1 MRFFMLIQDGRRLR
15 EAALLVEAWFA
26 PPLIPWRQPMKPSM
40 HLSPP
45 AFIAALVFA
54 SASYAQSDADAVKAA
69 VDAYHAALVSLDVA
83 KVAPLWAHD
92 GDVMVVNPA
101 DGNVSVGWEAVKKS
115 WEGDLSKMS
124 ELTLTQSEGPY
135 IQVRGDV
142 AWATGVLIAGA
153 KMKGGGGGSGPL
165 FESDIFERH
174 GGSWLLV
181 SHAAWLPARPGP

>member
-1 MRFFMLIQDGRRLR
+1 
-15 EAALLVEAWFA
+15 
-26 PPLIPWRQPMKPSM
+26 MKPSM
-40 HLSPP
+40 RFLP
-45 AFIAALVFA
+45 ATFVAALVSA
-54 SASYAQSDADAVKAA
+54 STSYAQSDTDAIKAA
-69 VDAYHAALVSLDVA
+69 VGAYHAALVSLDVR

-92 GDVMVVNPA
+92 GNVMVVNPA
-101 DGNVSVGWEAVKKS
+101 DGNVSVGWEAVEKS

-124 ELTLTQSEGPY
+124 ELTLTQSEGPH

-142 AWATGVLIAGA
+142 AWATGMLIAAA

>member
-1 MRFFMLIQDGRRLR
+1 
-15 EAALLVEAWFA
+15 
-26 PPLIPWRQPMKPSM
+26 MKPSM
-40 HLSPP
+40 HLSPA
-45 AFIAALVFA
+45 AFVAALVFA
-54 SASYAQSDADAVKAA
+54 STSYAQSDADAVKAA
-69 VDAYHAALVSLDVA
+69 IDSYHAALVSLDVA
-83 KVAPLWAHD
+83 KLAPLWAHD

-124 ELTLTQSEGPY
+124 ELTLTQSEGPH

-142 AWATGVLIAGA
+142 AWATGVLIAAA

-165 FESDIFERH
+165 FESDIFEKR

-181 SHAAWLPARPGP
+181 SHAAWQPARPGP

>member
-1 MRFFMLIQDGRRLR
+1 METAH
-15 EAALLVEAWFA
+15 EAKHAYFA
-26 PPLIPWRQPMKPSM
+26 
-40 HLSPP
+40 P

-83 KVAPLWAHD
+83 EVAPLWAHD

-181 SHAAWLPARPGP
+181 SHVHGCRRDQGRSAEGALLSDRAN